1 MQAGLT
7 KGIGSR
13 ILWLNMIGYN
23 YNDGLEECNIYEL
36 ESRDHRVASL
46 EISYQQD
53 ENDIYF

>member
-1 MQAGLT
+1 
-7 KGIGSR
+7 
-13 ILWLNMIGYN
+13 MIGYN